1 MIPHRL
7 LTLAMAAGVSLMMGP
22 LQAADTWPPDQ
33 VNIVVPYPPGSEP
46 DTLARDVGNAL
57 SQRTGSTF
65 VVENRPGANAM
76 IGTGYVA
83 RGPADG
89 SVLLMVDRLSL
100 VTNPLL
106 YDNVPYEWQED
117 LKPVTD
123 FAAVNLYVAVN
134 SELPIENYED
144 LIEYARVHPGE
155 LNVGTG
161 GNGHVTHIGM
171 EMLARAEGVEF
182 SYIPYKG
189 ISPAMVDTVGGQ
201 IDAVM
206 AGGLMMATH
215 RANGGIRVLVVG
227 ADEREAFMDDVPTL
241 AEAGGQPGTIPSTY
255 FSLFAPAS
263 VPDEVIA
270 TMHDEIA
277 EVLANPKLRSN
288 YEARGL
294 IVAPNDPQSMMATM
308 LSDQEN
314 YSRLIEEAGITVN

>member
-1 MIPHRL
+1 MTPRHILGTAL
-7 LTLAMAAGVSLMMGP
+7 LASCTLTP
-22 LQAADTWPPDQ
+22 LYAADTTWPPDQ

-57 SQRTGSTF
+57 AQRTGSTF

-83 RGPADG
+83 RGPDDG

-106 YDNVPYEWQED
+106 YDNVPYDWQEA
-117 LKPVTD
+117 LKPVSD

-134 SELPIENYED
+134 RDLPVENYQEF
-144 LIEYARVHPGE
+144 IEYARTNPGVV
-155 LNVGTG
+155 NVGTG

-201 IDAVM
+201 VDAVM

-215 RANGGIRVLVVG
+215 RANGGIKVLTVG
-227 ADEREAFMDDVPTL
+227 ADEREAFMDDIPTL

-255 FSLFAPAS
+255 FSLFAPAG
-263 VPDEVIA
+263 VPDATIA
-270 TMHDEIA
+270 AMHDEIA
-277 EVLANPKLRSN
+277 EVLGNPELRSN

-294 IVAPNDPQSMMATM
+294 VVAANEPEAMLATM
-308 LSDQEN
+308 LEDEKR
-314 YSRLIEEAGITVN
+314 YAELIEAAGITVN